1 MNEGRS
7 RTRCS
12 DGDDNDGSFFRP
24 LVLLTFTF
32 SLYPLRAQLTRD
44 DYKWD
49 LSHMAGAATKPWYV
63 MGSSYIRA
71 KASGIQPENHGFL
84 AAPAKSNGSNL

>member
-7 RTRCS
+7 GTHCS
-12 DGDDNDGSFFRP
+12 DGDNDGSFFRP

-32 SLYPLRAQLTRD
+32 FHPQSYLAQLTRD

-71 KASGIQPENHGFL
+71 KVSGIQPENHGFL
-84 AAPAKSNGSNL
+84 AVPA